1 MNRKRITAPA
11 ALQLVVLQLFAAL
24 AFAAPNADLHAP
36 NASRVYGSAV
46 SVSGTPEPSSVQRRR
61 RRTRRRPAADAL
73 LPGVWG
79 GQHIRFEVTDGGAR
93 IEYDCAHGTVEGK
106 ILVDSAGRFNV
117 AGAHYREHG
126 GPMREG
132 EGSSGQPVRFTG
144 RVGGSLM
151 SLTVTRG
158 RETIGTYTLTRDSEG
173 RVFKCR

>member
-11 ALQLVVLQLFAAL
+11 ALQLVALQLFAAL
-24 AFAAPNADLHAP
+24 AFAAPNASHHAP
-36 NASRVYGSAV
+36 SVSRASGPASFVYGTS
-46 SVSGTPEPSSVQRRR
+46 EPSGVQRRR

-79 GQHIRFEVTDGGAR
+79 GTHIRFEVTDDGAR
-93 IEYDCAHGTVEGK
+93 IEYDCAHGTIEGK
-106 ILVDSAGRFNV
+106 ILVDNAGRFNV

-126 GPMREG
+126 GPVREG

-158 RETIGTYTLTRDSEG
+158 RETIGTYNLTRGSEG
-173 RVFKCR
+173 RIFKCR